1 MEKNK
6 ALVID
11 DEQIVLDSVSKI
23 LKDENYEVDVSLS
36 GREGLN
42 QAIQREYDIV
52 LTDIRMPD
60 IGGMRVLRDVK
71 RAKPSLPVVIITG
84 YASVKSAVQAMKLG
98 AADYIEKPFT
108 PDQLLKATERSLEV
122 SNRTKSSISKIRKER
137 EMMKEAQQLSEW
149 PNEQV
154 GAGRTFKG
162 IPASP
167 GVIEGQAT
175 VITGHT
181 DLLRIKTDT
190 ILVYPYMS
198 PELTTIFPWIKG
210 VVADHGGNL
219 ASAATIAR
227 EHGIPAVVGT
237 LAATESINDGDI
249 ICVDGTR
256 GHVEI
261 ISRAQ

>member
-23 LKDENYEVDVSLS
+23 LTDENYEVDVSLS

-42 QAIQREYDIV
+42 QAIEKDYDVV

-108 PDQLLKATERSLEV
+108 PDQLLKAVDAALD
-122 SNRTKSSISKIRKER
+122 I
-137 EMMKEAQQLSEW
+137 
-149 PNEQV
+149 
-154 GAGRTFKG
+154 
-162 IPASP
+162 
-167 GVIEGQAT
+167 
-175 VITGHT
+175 
-181 DLLRIKTDT
+181 
-190 ILVYPYMS
+190 
-198 PELTTIFPWIKG
+198 
-210 VVADHGGNL
+210 
-219 ASAATIAR
+219 AATQTPEVQDLIHKEEMIKVLERAASDS
-227 EHGIPAVVGT
+227 EFFTNLLEYASDALDEYDLTGPEK
-237 LAATESINDGDI
+237 LALLTGDVEWI
-249 ICVDGTR
+249 EEAIGPLTR
-256 GHVEI
+256 SQRRWLDLRRSAEI
-261 ISRAQ
+261 W

>member
-42 QAIQREYDIV
+42 QAVQKEYDIL

-108 PDQLLKATERSLEV
+108 PDQLLKAVDAALD
-122 SNRTKSSISKIRKER
+122 
-137 EMMKEAQQLSEW
+137 M
-149 PNEQV
+149 
-154 GAGRTFKG
+154 
-162 IPASP
+162 
-167 GVIEGQAT
+167 
-175 VITGHT
+175 
-181 DLLRIKTDT
+181 
-190 ILVYPYMS
+190 
-198 PELTTIFPWIKG
+198 
-210 VVADHGGNL
+210 
-219 ASAATIAR
+219 AATQVPEVQDLIHKEEMIKVLERAASDSEFFTNLLEYASDALDEYDLTGPEKLALLTGDVEWIEEAIGPLTR
-227 EHGIPAVVGT
+227 SQRRWLDLRRSAGIW
-237 LAATESINDGDI
+237 
-249 ICVDGTR
+249 
-256 GHVEI
+256 
-261 ISRAQ
+261 